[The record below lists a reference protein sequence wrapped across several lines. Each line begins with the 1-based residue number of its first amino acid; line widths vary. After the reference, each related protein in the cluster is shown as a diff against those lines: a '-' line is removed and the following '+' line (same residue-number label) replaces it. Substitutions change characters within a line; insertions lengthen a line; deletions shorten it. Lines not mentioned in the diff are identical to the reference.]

1 MTWQSF
7 LSIFKMTRELVINI
21 AEVLK
26 DKNAL

>member
-7 LSIFKMTRELVINI
+7 LYIFKMTRELVINI